1 MTGTTQASTS
11 SHPFSPQDP
20 QPLGAGDLEACL
32 TLDQQ
37 ALGNFWRREQW
48 LKELEDPQRLC
59 VGRWNQERSHLL
71 SLASGW
77 LVAGELQVMLVA
89 VQPAQQRQ
97 GLGRQVLQALL
108 EQARQLGCHIAT
120 LEVAASNQAAIAL
133 YGALG
138 FISCGQRSGYYR
150 NGEDA
155 LLKCLDLKQI
165 QARTVN
171 RPE

>member
-1 MTGTTQASTS
+1 M
-11 SHPFSPQDP
+11 
-20 QPLGAGDLEACL
+20 
-32 TLDQQ
+32 
-37 ALGNFWRREQW
+37 
-48 LKELEDPQRLC
+48 
-59 VGRWNQERSHLL
+59 GRWNQDRSELL

-108 EQARQLGCHIAT
+108 EQAQQLGCHLAT
-120 LEVAASNQAAIAL
+120 LEVAANNQAAINL

-138 FISCGQRSGYYR
+138 FVSCGQRSGYYR

>member
-20 QPLGAGDLEACL
+20 QPLGACDLAACL
-32 TLDQQ
+32 ALDQQ
-37 ALGNFWRREQW
+37 ALGNFWSREQW
-48 LKELEDPQRLC
+48 LKELEHPQRLS
-59 VGRWNQERSHLL
+59 VGRWNHKRSELI

-77 LVAGELQVMLVA
+77 LVAGELRLMLVA
-89 VQPAQQRQ
+89 VQTAQQRQ
-97 GLGRQVLQALL
+97 GLGRQVLLALL
-108 EQARQLGCHIAT
+108 EQAQQLGCHLAT
-120 LEVAASNQAAIAL
+120 LEVAANNKAAINL

>member
-1 MTGTTQASTS
+1 MTGTTQASTC

-20 QPLGAGDLEACL
+20 QPLAACDLAACL
-32 TLDQQ
+32 ALDQH
-37 ALGNFWRREQW
+37 ALGGFWSEGRW
-48 LKELEDPQRLC
+48 LKELEHPQRLT
-59 VGRWNQERSHLL
+59 VGRWDHGRSQLL

-89 VQPAQQRQ
+89 VQPEQQRR

-108 EQARQLGCHIAT
+108 LQAQELGCSKAS
-120 LEVAASNQAAIAL
+120 LEVAASNRAAIHL

-165 QARTVN
+165 QDRTDN

>member
-1 MTGTTQASTS
+1 MS

-20 QPLGAGDLEACL
+20 QPLTRCALEACVA
-32 TLDQQ
+32 LDQQ
-37 ALGNFWRREQW
+37 ALGGLWSLEQW
-48 LKELEDPQRLC
+48 RKELEDPQRLTL
-59 VGRWNQERSHLL
+59 GRWDPGQSELL

-89 VQPAQQRQ
+89 VRPEQQRQ
-97 GLGRQVLQALL
+97 GLGRQVLRALL
-108 EQARQLGCHIAT
+108 RSAQEHGCSSAA
-120 LEVAASNQAAIAL
+120 LEVAASNQAAISL
-133 YGALG
+133 YAALG

-155 LLKCLDLKQI
+155 LLKWLDLKQI
-165 QARTVN
+165 QSRADN